1 MLLQQSLCMCPTGIS
16 AVENRPGSSTQG
28 WPGSGNRGS
37 WGSRL
42 LSPVDVGLSKG
53 RKESEQPQRSGFG
66 DGMDKD
72 FRTTKNHIG
81 LYQAVAVKIDWVQ
94 TLLYHLL
101 CDL

>member
-1 MLLQQSLCMCPTGIS
+1 
-16 AVENRPGSSTQG
+16 
-28 WPGSGNRGS
+28 
-37 WGSRL
+37 
-42 LSPVDVGLSKG
+42 
-53 RKESEQPQRSGFG
+53 
-66 DGMDKD
+66 MDKD